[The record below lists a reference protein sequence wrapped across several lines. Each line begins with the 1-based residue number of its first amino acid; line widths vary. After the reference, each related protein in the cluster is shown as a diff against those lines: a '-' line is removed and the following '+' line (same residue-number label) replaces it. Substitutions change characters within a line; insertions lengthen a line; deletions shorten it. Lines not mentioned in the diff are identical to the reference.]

1 MSNNVDIN
9 KLLNDDFQR
18 SSKKIQSLQSFEK
31 LDNTILLELY
41 SYYKQATIGDNKTS
55 QPSFLDFKGQAKWS
69 SWNERKGMKKETAQ
83 VKYIKLVAKILDN
96 FNV

>member
-1 MSNNVDIN
+1 MSININ

-18 SSKKIQSLQSFEK
+18 AAIEVKTLIN

-41 SYYKQATIGDNKTS
+41 SYFKQSTFGDNKTT

-69 SWNERKGMKKETAQ
+69 EWNRCKGMKKETAQ
-83 VKYIKLVAKILDN
+83 VKYIKLVAKLMDGK
-96 FNV
+96 